1 MLNIHTKKKKKS
13 KFPTLL
19 GNHMWL
25 CSGDIPQD
33 HTDLEWRSQC
43 SSKTRRRRPSLPQ
56 SLPLLHL
63 VPSLTVPLL
72 GPTSICVFLKDMAL
86 S

>member
-1 MLNIHTKKKKKS
+1 MLNVHTEKKC

-19 GNHMWL
+19 GNHMRL

-43 SSKTRRRRPSLPQ
+43 SSKTKRRRPGLPQ

-63 VPSLTVPLL
+63 VPVLPVPLL
-72 GPTSICVFLKDMAL
+72 GPTGICVFLKDMAM